1 MVERLDRARAD
12 LIVILGCADSYELQY
27 KNRYAGEISLE
38 LTYFINV
45 SRIMLRLRL
54 RIASMA
60 KTTLAD
66 RLAGR
71 TADPEKGRQTGHPP
85 QADS

>member
-1 MVERLDRARAD
+1 MVERLARVRAN
-12 LIVILGCADSYELQY
+12 LIVMLGCADSYELQY

-45 SRIMLRLRL
+45 SRIMLRRL
-54 RIASMA
+54 LHIALMA
-60 KTTLAD
+60 KTTLTD

>member
-1 MVERLDRARAD
+1 MDRARAD

-54 RIASMA
+54 RILQLYVFCVQRSVEIPAYN
-60 KTTLAD
+60 
-66 RLAGR
+66 
-71 TADPEKGRQTGHPP
+71 
-85 QADS
+85 

>member
-1 MVERLDRARAD
+1 MVERLARVRAN
-12 LIVILGCADSYELQY
+12 LIVMLDCADSYELQY

-54 RIASMA
+54 RIALMA

-66 RLAGR
+66 CLTGR
-71 TADPEKGRQTGHPP
+71 TADSEKGRQTGHPP